1 MPRFVLEIGT
11 EELPPRFLPPAM
23 QQLGDA
29 AESALARARLSHQGV
44 TVLGTP
50 RRLVLIVA
58 AVAARQVPAVRE
70 ERGPAARIAF
80 DEEGKPTR
88 AAAGFARRHGLAPE
102 DLVRRQTDQGEYV
115 FAIVHEPEAAA
126 AEALAGLL
134 PDLITGLSFPKSMRW
149 GAESIRFGR
158 PIRWLLALLG
168 DEVVRFS
175 LAGLH
180 SGRAAR
186 GHPVLANEMFEVP
199 DASAYE
205 EELARHFV
213 VVDPARRR
221 AAIEQQVAELADSV
235 GAQVVNG
242 ELLDETTYLVEWPT
256 AALGRF
262 ERDFLRLP
270 RPVLV
275 EEMRHVQSYFPL
287 EDERGALLP
296 NFVAVRDGG
305 RERIE
310 TVVRGWEYVLIAKLI
325 DAGFFYDQDLKTPLE
340 DRVGALRGVVFQE
353 KLGTMYEKVARLR
366 RVAAEV
372 ASQAGLPPAP
382 AAALDR
388 AALLCK
394 ADLTTDVVTD
404 LPDLQGV
411 MGGVYA
417 RHFGEPEQ
425 VAQAVSEHYRP
436 RFAGDAVPSTDLG
449 RALALADKVD
459 TIAALFA
466 VGVIPTGSA
475 DPYGMRREAA
485 GALSIALAMEA
496 AVPLTPLVGASLD
509 VLAEQFAIGRPRQEI
524 VSEVT
529 AFIAQ
534 RLDTYLREER
544 GVRYDLVNAALAA
557 GFDDLRAAAARAE
570 ALQRLS
576 RHPDF
581 LPTVIAATRVSNIA
595 RGTGNGAADPARFE
609 APVERDLWAAAEEA
623 EQAVEA
629 RAAAGDWETAFRAL
643 AGLREIIDRYFVE
656 VLVMAE
662 DPELRRNRLATC
674 RHVDRLFRRLADFS
688 QVVQA

>member
-23 QQLGDA
+23 QQLRDSA
-29 AESALARARLSHQGV
+29 ASALARARLSHQGV

-58 AVAARQVPAVRE
+58 EVAARQAPAVRE

-88 AAAGFARRHGLAPE
+88 AAAGFARRHRLAPE

-175 LAGLH
+175 LASLD

-186 GHPVLANEMFEVP
+186 GHPVLANGMFEVA
-199 DASAYE
+199 DASVYE

-213 VVDPARRR
+213 VVDPVRRR
-221 AAIEQQVAELADSV
+221 AAIEQQVAELAESV
-235 GAQVVNG
+235 GARLVDG
-242 ELLDETTYLVEWPT
+242 ELLGETAYLVEWPT
-256 AALGRF
+256 AALGGF
-262 ERDFLRLP
+262 ARDFLRLP

-305 RERIE
+305 REHIE

-366 RVAAEV
+366 RVTAEV

-388 AALLCK
+388 AALLGK

-417 RHFGEPEQ
+417 RHFGESEQ
-425 VAQAVSEHYRP
+425 VAQAISEHYRP

-475 DPYGMRREAA
+475 DPYGMRREAS

-496 AVPLTPLVGASLD
+496 AVPLTALVGASLD
-509 VLAEQFAIGRPRQEI
+509 ALGEQFTIGRPRQEI

-529 AFIAQ
+529 AFIGQ
-534 RLDTYLREER
+534 RLETYLREEKR
-544 GVRYDLVNAALAA
+544 IRYDLVNAALAV
-557 GFDDLRAAAARAE
+557 GFDDLPRAANRAALLLLLAGAPE
-570 ALQRLS
+570 YEFAS
-576 RHPDF
+576 
-581 LPTVIAATRVSNIA
+581 VAAAATRVANIVK
-595 RGTGNGAADPARFE
+595 GQE
-609 APVERDLWAAAEEA
+609 AGEVEPKLFTEEA
-623 EQAVEA
+623 EKALWEA
-629 RAAAGDWETAFRAL
+629 YQRVVQEAE
-643 AGLREIIDRYFVE
+643 GLNLMQFYLLLRDHLRDPIDRYFVE

-674 RHVDRLFRRLADFS
+674 RRVDRLFRRLADFS

>member
-11 EELPPRFLPPAM
+11 EELPPRFFPPAM
-23 QQLGDA
+23 QQLRES
-29 AESALARARLSHQGV
+29 AEGALARARLSHQGV

-50 RRLVLIVA
+50 RRLVLIVEE
-58 AVAARQVPAVRE
+58 VAPRQAPSVRE
-70 ERGPAARIAF
+70 ERGPAARIAS

-88 AAAGFARRHGLAPE
+88 AAAGFARRHGVAPE

-115 FAIVHEPEAAA
+115 FAVVHEPEAGAG
-126 AEALAGLL
+126 EALAGLL
-134 PDLITGLSFPKSMRW
+134 PDLIAGLSFPKSMRW
-149 GAESIRFGR
+149 GTESMRFGR

-168 DEVVRFS
+168 ADVVRFS
-175 LAGLH
+175 LAGLD

-199 DASAYE
+199 EASAYE
-205 EELARHFV
+205 EALARHFV
-213 VVDPARRR
+213 AVDPARRR
-221 AAIEQQVAELADSV
+221 AAIERQVTELAESV
-235 GAQVVNG
+235 GARVGDG

-256 AALGRF
+256 AALGGF
-262 ERDFLRLP
+262 DRDFLRLP

-287 EDERGALLP
+287 EDEHGALLP
-296 NFVAVRDGG
+296 SFVAVRDGG
-305 RERIE
+305 REHIE

-353 KLGTMYEKVARLR
+353 KLGTMYEKVERLR
-366 RVAAEV
+366 QVAAEV
-372 ASQAGLPPAP
+372 ASQAGLPPDQ

-394 ADLTTDVVTD
+394 ADLTTDVVTE
-404 LPDLQGV
+404 LSDLQGV

-417 RHFGEPEQ
+417 RHFAESEET
-425 VAQAVSEHYRP
+425 ARAISEHYRP
-436 RFAGDAVPSTDLG
+436 RFAGDSVPSTELG
-449 RALALADKVD
+449 RALALADKTD
-459 TIAALFA
+459 TITALFA
-466 VGVIPTGSA
+466 IGVVPTGSA

-485 GALSIALAMEA
+485 GVLSIALALAPAVSISSLVA
-496 AVPLTPLVGASLD
+496 AALRALARQASLTRPAEEVSAD
-509 VLAEQFAIGRPRQEI
+509 VLAFLG
-524 VSEVT
+524 
-529 AFIAQ
+529 Q

-544 GVRYDLVNAALAA
+544 GVRYDLSGAVLAA

-576 RHPDF
+576 GDPEF
-581 LPTVIAATRVSNIA
+581 LPAVIAATRVANIA
-595 RGTGNGAADPARFE
+595 RGFEDAAVDPARFE

-623 EQAVEA
+623 KRVVEE
-629 RAAAGDWETAFRAL
+629 RAAAGDWEAAFRAL
-643 AGLREIIDRYFVE
+643 AGLREVIDRYFVE

-662 DPELRRNRLATC
+662 NPALRRNRLATC
-674 RHVDRLFRRLADFS
+674 RQVDLLFRRLADFS
-688 QVVQA
+688 QVVQG